1 MRSPSLE
8 TSPTTLL
15 RHSRAPTPRSWTSS
29 RPLKAARSRPARRS
43 TRRSTRKT
51 LSRSRSSSRSGADT
65 MAVSLREYRE
75 RIRSVESTKKITRA
89 MELIAASRIIKA
101 QQRAQAAAPYAREL
115 TRAVSA
121 VATYS
126 NVEHPLTIEPEN
138 PQRAAIL
145 IVTSD
150 RGLAGAYSSSVL
162 KEAEQLAQKLRG
174 EGKEVELYVCGRKG
188 VGYFNFR
195 RRPIVQSW
203 TGFSD
208 QPDYDKA
215 REVGDALIEAFLADN
230 DDGETNIERPQSNSP
245 CDEVHVVYSR
255 FRSMLVQEPAAVRL
269 LPLEVV
275 EGGERPADHEVLPLY
290 EFEPSAAEVLDALM
304 PRYVQ
309 SRIYYCLLQ
318 AAASEL
324 AARQRAMKSATD
336 NAEELIKKYTRI
348 ANQARQAGI
357 TQEISEIVGGV
368 NALADANAGS
378 E

>member
-1 MRSPSLE
+1 M
-8 TSPTTLL
+8 
-15 RHSRAPTPRSWTSS
+15 
-29 RPLKAARSRPARRS
+29 
-43 TRRSTRKT
+43 
-51 LSRSRSSSRSGADT
+51 
-65 MAVSLREYRE
+65 
-75 RIRSVESTKKITRA
+75 KKITRA

-126 NVEHPLTIEPEN
+126 NVEHALTTEPED
-138 PQRAAIL
+138 PKRAAIL

-150 RGLAGAYSSSVL
+150 RGLAGAYSSNVL
-162 KEAEQLAQKLRG
+162 KESERLAEKLRE
-174 EGKEVELYVCGRKG
+174 EGKEVETYIAGRKG
-188 VGYFNFR
+188 EAYFRFR
-195 RRPIVQSW
+195 QRPIAAKW

-208 QPDYDKA
+208 QPNYDIA
-215 REVGDALIEAFLADN
+215 REIGDALIEAFLATEDEDN
-230 DDGETNIERPQSNSP
+230 EIELREGASP
-245 CDEVHVVYSR
+245 VDEVHVVYTR
-255 FRSMLVQEPAAVRL
+255 FKSMLVQEPTAVRL

-275 EGGERPADHEVLPLY
+275 EGTEPPAEDEVLPLY
-290 EFEPSAAEVLDALM
+290 EFEPNASDVLDALL

-309 SRIYYCLLQ
+309 SRIFFALLQ

-324 AARQRAMKSATD
+324 AARQRAMKAATD
-336 NAEELIKKYTRI
+336 NADELIKKYTRL

-368 NALADANAGS
+368 NALADATAGS